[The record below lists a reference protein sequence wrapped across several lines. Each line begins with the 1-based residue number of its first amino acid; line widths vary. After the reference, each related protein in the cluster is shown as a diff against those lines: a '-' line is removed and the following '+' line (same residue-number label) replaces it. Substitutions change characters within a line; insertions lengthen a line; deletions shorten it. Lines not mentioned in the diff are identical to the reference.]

1 MKDKQSLHLKLQ
13 EHIDC
18 FAGTDYLTEMPT
30 VQKEADREEA
40 ALKYLAL
47 ALLHGINANAKEIEI
62 RKSSDG
68 GLQVIAEYRKSELP
82 SPGNEVGSQVI
93 QSFEQML
100 HMEGEKTK
108 MPLSVGVKDSSVELQ
123 VKIKKED
130 KGEKVVLKFPSE

>member
-1 MKDKQSLHLKLQ
+1 MKDKRSLHLKVQ
-13 EHIDC
+13 EMADC
-18 FAGTDYLTEMPT
+18 YATTDPLEEMAALPNDED
-30 VQKEADREEA
+30 KEDA
-40 ALKYLAL
+40 ALKWLAL
-47 ALLHGINANAKEIEI
+47 AVLHGINANAKEIEI

-130 KGEKVVLKFPSE
+130 KGEKVVLKFPGE